1 MKNSNAYPA
10 KIFSCCEITKV
21 CYEKTQ
27 NLITK
32 EQLHR
37 LQQFYSA
44 MKENTTVIY
53 YNGVHYRNVCLI
65 ILSSKI
71 QTKEKNIILSPDAK
85 G

>member
-27 NLITK
+27 NLIMK

-53 YNGVHYRNVCLI
+53 
-65 ILSSKI
+65 
-71 QTKEKNIILSPDAK
+71 
-85 G
+85 

>member
-27 NLITK
+27 NLIMK

-53 YNGVHYRNVCLI
+53 YNGVHYVCLI
-65 ILSSKI
+65 TLSSKL